1 VISKKQTNHFETGPG
16 GIRGEERKSMNKTRR
31 NQLKEAIKLLEHA
44 MSVISAMADEEQE
57 AFDNMPESL
66 QDGERGEQMQDYISS
81 LEDMSFSIEE
91 LMTDL
96 EEITEG

>member
-1 VISKKQTNHFETGPG
+1 MK
-16 GIRGEERKSMNKTRR
+16 MNKTRR
-31 NQLKEAIKLLEHA
+31 NQLKEALKLLEHA

>member
-1 VISKKQTNHFETGPG
+1 MNGSLAAATTHTGPG

>member
-1 VISKKQTNHFETGPG
+1 MK
-16 GIRGEERKSMNKTRR
+16 MNKTRR

-57 AFDNMPESL
+57 AFDNMPENL

>member
-1 VISKKQTNHFETGPG
+1 MKQLIAPAVS
-16 GIRGEERKSMNKTRR
+16 GEKERMKMNKTRR

-57 AFDNMPESL
+57 AFDNMPENL

>member
-1 VISKKQTNHFETGPG
+1 VKQLIAPAVS
-16 GIRGEERKSMNKTRR
+16 GEKERMKMNKTRR

-57 AFDNMPESL
+57 AFDNMPENL

>member
-1 VISKKQTNHFETGPG
+1 MK
-16 GIRGEERKSMNKTRR
+16 MNKTRR
-31 NQLKEAIKLLEHA
+31 SQLKEAIKLLEHA
-44 MSVISAMADEEQE
+44 MSVISATADEEQE
-57 AFDNMPESL
+57 AFDNIPENL
-66 QDGERGEQMQDYISS
+66 QDDERGEQMQDYISS